1 MRALAASLVAILFFA
16 LVGGVFAL
24 AASISMLLVYALIAV
39 AALGAVYVGTGGRA
53 WFGTHERPERILGA
67 RLRFGAVEEHPTLT
81 SLPDAI
87 VREWDDGQYR
97 VEFVEPLPTA
107 GRERHAMLFAR
118 HAGYP
123 VSRVRT
129 WRSVIVNGR
138 FGTSDGFIASV
149 RQV

>member
-1 MRALAASLVAILFFA
+1 MRPFAASLVAILFFV
-16 LVGGVFAL
+16 LVAGVYAW
-24 AASISMLLVYALIAV
+24 AASISMLMVYALIALAVLV
-39 AALGAVYVGTGGRA
+39 AIYSAGGGRA
-53 WFGTHERPERILGA
+53 WFGTHEHPEQILGA
-67 RLRFGAVEEHPTLT
+67 RLRFGAVEETTLT

-107 GRERHAMLFAR
+107 GRERHAMLIPR
-118 HAGYP
+118 LAGYP
-123 VSRVRT
+123 LSRVRT